1 MAKKKYLTEYPVI
14 LKEKAKQTAVK
25 IKKADYR
32 FLDYFMFM
40 QEEAEYPEV
49 QLELMGESEELI
61 IRFTTCIGQTIHMM
75 MDAHAADKV
84 SFKTKAAHI
93 PASLVD
99 SVGQQILAGQFI
111 NNYLALQITLESNEE
126 SYADIVM
133 EGKLWINGASEESAG
148 RCAFYMLM
156 FIEQINQINHA
167 LEELGCEVRLI
178 NSGPNKVKVIKMV
191 RELTGWGLREAKAF
205 VDAAPEAVLKVGSKD
220 EAMYFRSEL
229 AKIEAQAEI
238 A

>member
-1 MAKKKYLTEYPVI
+1 MAKKKYLTEYPAI

-49 QLELMGESEELI
+49 QLELMEESEELVI
-61 IRFTTCIGQTIHMM
+61 HFTTCMGQTVHMM

-84 SFKTKAAHI
+84 SFKAKAAHI

-99 SVGQQILAGQFI
+99 SVGQRGLAGQFI
-111 NNYLALQITLESNEE
+111 NNYLALQITLENVEE

-133 EGKLWINGASEESAG
+133 EGKLWINGDSEESAG
-148 RCAFYMLM
+148 RCAFYMLL

-205 VDAAPEAVLKVGSKD
+205 VDAAPKAVLKVGSKD